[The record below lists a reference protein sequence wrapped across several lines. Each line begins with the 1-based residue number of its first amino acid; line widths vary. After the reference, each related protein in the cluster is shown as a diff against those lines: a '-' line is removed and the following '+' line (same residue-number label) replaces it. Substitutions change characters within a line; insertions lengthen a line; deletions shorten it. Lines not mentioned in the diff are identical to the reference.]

1 MTIVSDNLMSAAR
14 SPRHHAHRKNENSM
28 MSGAVNGVV
37 DSCCLES
44 SLESSQSHPQIPRY
58 HPDDV
63 QVQSTAIIG
72 RGGNRGAIVIATEH
86 PVRALKVYQHQRI
99 PENEYEFMIAVWS
112 WIRRHPLYSGGDKD
126 PILASLALQHFV
138 VFPLGITLTPDGDDH
153 GIMMPMLSRSM
164 FDFLRS
170 THPLTDHHGT
180 LLQHV
185 TDDDEATHP
194 VFRAARAFEPIRFP
208 LVIAAVLY
216 QTVLGVRYLHTELP
230 HVAPDGLQKKGFSH
244 NDLHLSNLL
253 VHYDTGSVLLC
264 DFELVHHVPPLV
276 CSGSGPAN
284 CAPPRA
290 PPRGRAPPTGCF
302 SPETDTWGIGLL
314 AVSEAAFDDFGDGPL
329 LLPAQECDNVI
340 DWDRNL
346 GAFVEDLLLPVR
358 GGDEDH
364 VYEALLAFCRRCLT
378 NSVDERPP
386 SIDEL

>member
-1 MTIVSDNLMSAAR
+1 MTIVSDNLMSMAR
-14 SPRHHAHRKNENSM
+14 SPRHHAHRRNDTI
-28 MSGAVNGVV
+28 SGAVNGVG
-37 DSCCLES
+37 DSCCFEGS
-44 SLESSQSHPQIPRY
+44 TQSHPQIPRY

-138 VFPLGITLTPDGDDH
+138 VFPLGITLTPEGDDHGIMMPMLNKDPILASLALQHFVVFPLGITLTPDGDDH

-170 THPLTDHHGT
+170 THPLADHHT
-180 LLQHV
+180 MSQHV
-185 TDDDEATHP
+185 TDDDEASHP

-208 LVIAAVLY
+208 FVIAAVLY

-276 CSGSGPAN
+276 CNG
-284 CAPPRA
+284 
-290 PPRGRAPPTGCF
+290 
-302 SPETDTWGIGLL
+302 
-314 AVSEAAFDDFGDGPL
+314 
-329 LLPAQECDNVI
+329 
-340 DWDRNL
+340 
-346 GAFVEDLLLPVR
+346 
-358 GGDEDH
+358 
-364 VYEALLAFCRRCLT
+364 
-378 NSVDERPP
+378 
-386 SIDEL
+386 